1 MQSINQWAEDDRPR
15 EKLMNHGAEALST
28 AELLA
33 ILIGSGSTNKSAVDL
48 MKEVLGDCG
57 NSLAALSRMSLQSLM
72 KYKGIGMAKAV
83 TIAAACELG
92 KRREKSAM
100 PEHPKLNSADEIYK
114 HLCYHTTLRDSDV
127 EEAFVVLMNHNFRH
141 ISTVRLSHGGLTETA
156 VDVRLIMK
164 EALQANATIIA
175 LAHNHPSGNVTPSG
189 QDDKLTQQ
197 VSNACKIMRILLAD
211 HLIVTDGKYYSYSDH
226 GRL

>member
-15 EKLMNHGAEALST
+15 EKLMSHGAEALST

-72 KYKGIGMAKAV
+72 SYKGIGMAKAV

-92 KRREKSAM
+92 KRREKSTM
-100 PEHPKLNSADEIYK
+100 PEHPKLDSSEELYR

-175 LAHNHPSGNVTPSG
+175 LAHNHPSGNVNPSG
-189 QDDKLTQQ
+189 QDDRLTQQ
-197 VSNACKIMRILLAD
+197 VSNACKVMRILLAD
-211 HLIVTDGKYYSYSDH
+211 HLIVTDGNFYSYNDH